1 VTQTLL
7 TFLSA
12 AIWWVIYSSAAA
24 IIPALIVW
32 GALRFL
38 EKTPVVF
45 NRAYMASLIWALVAV
60 LTGGLVIAAQHG
72 QAPGESIF
80 VLPWMRASLV
90 LDMLIGA
97 WLVWWYVPRIDARR
111 VKPTS
116 ACMAV
121 AIVMV
126 VAMVIGTTIR
136 R

>member
-1 VTQTLL
+1 MTQTLL
-7 TFLSA
+7 TLLSA
-12 AIWWVIYSSAAA
+12 SIWWVIYSSAAA
-24 IIPALIVW
+24 IVPALIVW
-32 GALRFL
+32 GSLRFL
-38 EKTPVVF
+38 EKKAVVF
-45 NRAYMASLIWALVAV
+45 NRAYFASLLWALVAV

-72 QAPGESIF
+72 QALGESIF

-90 LDMLIGA
+90 LDMLIGVYLI
-97 WLVWWYVPRIDARR
+97 WRLVPRIDARR

-121 AIVMV
+121 ALVMI

>member
-1 VTQTLL
+1 MTQPLL

-12 AIWWVIYSSAAA
+12 LIWWVIYSSAAA
-24 IIPALIVW
+24 VIPALIVW
-32 GALRFL
+32 ITLRFL

-60 LTGGLVIAAQHG
+60 LTGGLAIAAQHG
-72 QAPGESIF
+72 QAPGQSIF

-97 WLVWWYVPRIDARR
+97 FLIWRLVPRIDARR

-121 AIVMV
+121 ALVMV